1 MQALELFTKACSQYQ
16 EASDLPREQGERA
29 VRLFREAAELF
40 EQIARSGFE
49 HPDVYYN
56 LGNAYFKVND
66 LGRAVLNYRRAER
79 FTPSDP
85 DLAENVRAAKSKV
98 LDQEPDRRPPE
109 LVRTLLFWHY
119 ETSLLFLAKVAL
131 GCYLLLCAALSAYF
145 FLRKA
150 PLRWL
155 AKALAALTVAL
166 TLSLALRFYHDKTQ
180 RVAVVLAAEAPVRTG
195 YSEKEAAKFTVHA
208 GTELLVE
215 DTREV
220 EGERWLKVAMS
231 KDRRGWIRG
240 DAVEVVQERPVA
252 QLGPK
257 P

>member
-1 MQALELFTKACSQYQ
+1 MQALELFTKACSKYQ
-16 EASDLPREQGERA
+16 EAYDLPREHGERA
-29 VRLFREAAELF
+29 VRLYREASELF
-40 EQIARSGFE
+40 EQLVRSGFE

-79 FTPSDP
+79 FTPSDA
-85 DLAENVRAAKSKV
+85 DLAENLRAAKSKV

-119 ETSLLFLAKVAL
+119 ETSLLFLAKAAL
-131 GCYLLLCAALSAYF
+131 GCYLLLCAALGAHIF
-145 FLRKA
+145 VRKA

-155 AKALAALTVAL
+155 AKALAVLTVAL
-166 TLSLALRFYHDKTQ
+166 TLSCAVRLYQDKTQ
-180 RVAVVLAAEAPVRTG
+180 KVAVVLAAEAPVRTG
-195 YSEKEAAKFTVHA
+195 YSEKETAKFTVHA
-208 GTELLVE
+208 GAELRVE

-220 EGERWLKVAMS
+220 EGARWLKVALS
-231 KDRRGWIRG
+231 TDLRGWIRG
-240 DAVEVVQERPVA
+240 DAVEVVQERPA
-252 QLGPK
+252 AELGPK